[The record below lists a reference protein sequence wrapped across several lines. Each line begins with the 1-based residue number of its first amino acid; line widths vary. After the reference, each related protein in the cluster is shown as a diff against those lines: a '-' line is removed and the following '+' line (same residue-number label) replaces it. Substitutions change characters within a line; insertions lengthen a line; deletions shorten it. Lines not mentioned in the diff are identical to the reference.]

1 MKRISIAAA
10 SFMLAAFTGLPW
22 SPAAAQD
29 SLPEFVQ
36 GQILVQFKNKP
47 GAPAT
52 KTRAAALAS
61 SSRLQ
66 AVKAAVISQNKNT
79 ALLRVANDADIK
91 SLAEQITGTM
101 SDEVEFAEPNY
112 IFSLPDKVSASQNK
126 TLPANIKRKVHGTD
140 QQVSI
145 PLKAL
150 SSMRTVR
157 QGRVT
162 ATYPTDP
169 NLWTNWGWDYVGAD
183 VVWPNTTASAGVCVL
198 DTGVDNLHQDLSG
211 RVIMGWDFVDNDA
224 SPMDEHGHGTHVAGI
239 IAAKQNNA
247 MGMAGVSTGNVVA
260 VKVLNAQ
267 GWGSNFNIAAG
278 ITYCANRTDVRVLN
292 LSLGG
297 PYDSLAIR
305 NAIATA
311 VNTKGKLVVAA
322 AGNDGVSEK
331 SYPAGLADEAA
342 FFNKVLAVAA
352 SGADESDEGSWT
364 NPYCKAPY
372 SNHGDWISVVAPGT
386 NIYSTLPW
394 DKPFTM
400 AEEYYYGTLNR
411 YGTLS
416 GTSMAA
422 PFVAAAAARY
432 WGYKTTALNNAVGSA
447 VKLSGQ
453 PVWTSAMDDC
463 AWPSEME
470 GIREVDVANLL
481 DRGTAYVT
489 VQNATTGLPVSAAS
503 VPVYQGTV
511 LRGTIITGKYGY
523 GDLLN
528 LPVSPATTA
537 LDPFTGETV
546 TTYAND
552 YRAASVRAVGLT
564 ASAQNAFE
572 HEGTTSVTPGNFG
585 WGWLGQAS
593 LPNNNGNFNIV
604 NMNRWEADLYAWLPA
619 HPNALDTAQPGNF
632 TVGAYGA
639 SDDPGNLMEG
649 DTTGTL
655 MGFPY
660 AILNAGPSI
669 TISKRFAH
677 SPLLANALLPYYR
690 GDYYVGLTDYGND
703 QMQYGSQGMYI
714 WKDGVIKAAAFNN
727 AYLPEFTRTSPYPAF
742 NNPVPCDQQ
751 FWIPFKIVSGTSAV
765 SYVTRKAEACSAELP
780 NIGLLYPNVF

>member
-10 SFMLAAFTGLPW
+10 SFMLAAFIGLPW

-29 SLPEFVQ
+29 DLPQYVLGEVV
-36 GQILVQFKNKP
+36 VQFKKKP
-47 GAPAT
+47 GAPST
-52 KTRAAALAS
+52 KMRAAALATS
-61 SSRLQ
+61 SKLQ
-66 AVKAAVISQNKNT
+66 AVKAAVISQSKNT
-79 ALLRVANDADIK
+79 VLLRVDKSANVK
-91 SLAEQITGTM
+91 TLAEQIAGAM

-126 TLPANIKRKVHGTD
+126 SLPKNINRKVYGTD
-140 QQVSI
+140 QKVSV

-150 SSMRTVR
+150 SSMRTV
-157 QGRVT
+157 QGGRVT

-169 NLWTNWGWDYVGAD
+169 DLWTNWGWDYVGAD

-198 DTGVDNLHQDLSG
+198 DTGVDNLHQDLAT
-211 RVIMGWDFVDNDA
+211 RIIMGWDFVDNDA

-239 IAAKQNNA
+239 IAANQNNA
-247 MGMAGVSTGNVVA
+247 MGIAGVSTGKVVA
-260 VKVLNAQ
+260 VKVLNAH
-267 GWGSNFNIAAG
+267 GWGSSFNIAKG
-278 ITYCANRTDVRVLN
+278 IDYCAGRTDVRVLN

-305 NAIATA
+305 TAITTA

-331 SYPAGLADEAA
+331 SYPAGLADEDA
-342 FFNKVLAVAA
+342 FLNKVLAIAA
-352 SGADESDEGSWT
+352 SGADESYEGGESWT
-364 NPYCKAPY
+364 NPYCKAGY
-372 SNHGDWISVVAPGT
+372 SNHGSWISVVAPGT

-394 DKPFTM
+394 DKPFSM
-400 AEEYYYGTLNR
+400 ANEYYSSTLNR

-432 WGYKTTALNNAVGSA
+432 WGYKTTASNSAVGSA

-453 PVWTSAMDDC
+453 PIWTSDDPVDNC
-463 AWPSEME
+463 AWPSEMG
-470 GIREVDVANLL
+470 GIREVDVASLL

-528 LPVSPATTA
+528 LPVSPA
-537 LDPFTGETV
+537 DPVTGE
-546 TTYAND
+546 YASD
-552 YRAASVRAVGLT
+552 YRAASVHAVGLT

-572 HEGTTSVTPGNFG
+572 HEGKTSVTPGNFG